1 MSAINWVAFGGILV
15 DLVLISIVISNA
27 FWGYRRGL
35 VNVIFQVL
43 AFIVSLLIMFV
54 LYKPVAN
61 TIMKNTSL
69 DERLTVAIASNL
81 SGTTLANGNLIDAEQ
96 SNISTSVVNLINSFV
111 TEALHKAETNVVGY
125 VSGQLARMM
134 IYTGTMLA
142 LFIISR
148 TLLVI
153 VRFVAELIGN
163 LPIIKMFNK
172 SGGLIFGVIKGFII
186 AYAILAVLS
195 VISPLISQIG
205 IISAI
210 QDSTFG
216 SAMYNNNILLKLF
229 FK

>member
-81 SGTTLANGNLIDAEQ
+81 SGTTLADGNLIDAEQ

-186 AYAILAVLS
+186 AYAILAVFS

>member
-69 DERLTVAIASNL
+69 DERLTAAIASNL
-81 SGTTLANGNLIDAEQ
+81 SGTTLADGNLIDAEQ